1 MNSVN
6 KYGILVGQIAT
17 DALLEEVFTAPKPGL
32 VDPFTAGA
40 HKDMDLFTFK
50 QSAKALSPYFEEMA
64 LRGIFLYKDPEK
76 LFAVIRQIGLKAEQ
90 AMYQATGGI
99 NTHKGAIFTMGI
111 FSAAAGACL
120 SSFRSVTLENLLE
133 TELRMTRRIL
143 LAELAQLKSSAPKSS
158 GERNLFLYGSTG
170 IRGEAAEG
178 YPSIR
183 NYGLPVLEEGISS
196 GQNWNLVKLQVL
208 MTLMSR
214 VEDGNI
220 LSRTGTQGLKQV
232 QSLAGVFL
240 KTGGAYVPEAERKL
254 QLLDTYFTKMNYS
267 SGGCADLL
275 AAAIFINRLT
285 ETFKNTEEFLCRKEN
300 DSKEKNWIS

>member
-1 MNSVN
+1 MSSVN
-6 KYGILVGQIAT
+6 KYGIIVGQLAVK
-17 DALLEEVFTAPKPGL
+17 ALLEEVITAPKPGL

-40 HKDMDLFTFK
+40 HKDMDLSTFK

-64 LRGIFLYKDPEK
+64 LQGILLYKNPEE
-76 LFAVIRQIGLKAEQ
+76 LFAVIRRIGLEAEQ

-120 SSFRSVTLENLLE
+120 SSFGCITLETLLE

-143 LAELAQLKSSAPKSS
+143 LAELDQLKSNAPISS

-178 YPSIR
+178 YPSII
-183 NYGLPVLEEGISS
+183 NYGLPVLTEGINS
-196 GQNWNLVKLQVL
+196 GQDWNLVKLQVL

-240 KTGGAYVPEAERKL
+240 KTGGTYVSGAERKL
-254 QLLDTYFTKMNYS
+254 KLLDTYFTKMNYS
-267 SGGCADLL
+267 NGGCADLL
-275 AAAIFINRLT
+275 AAAIFINHLT
-285 ETFKNTEEFLCRKEN
+285 ETFKNMEGFLCRKEN
-300 DSKEKNWIS
+300 NSKEKNWIS